1 MFRREIP
8 YCGDTQIHLKHTE
21 AEINLLSAPEIYLYI
36 FISVRLYL
44 FICISVLVYVCM
56 YVCVFAWFFAT
67 MLWLNKMNIKTELD
81 LFRRFDRTS
90 AWDIEW
96 GPSLTVRR
104 GVSSCSR
111 RKWWSIVEASSE
123 LGTGIAIGH
132 QGREQRQRGRL
143 RAGREADCTGTCC
156 WRQN

>member
-90 AWDIEW
+90 A
-96 GPSLTVRR
+96 
-104 GVSSCSR
+104 
-111 RKWWSIVEASSE
+111 
-123 LGTGIAIGH
+123 
-132 QGREQRQRGRL
+132 
-143 RAGREADCTGTCC
+143 
-156 WRQN
+156 